1 MKTLKFTFFIFLLF
15 LLIIACSSDDS
26 VPQVRTESF
35 TIKADSISVQEFP
48 ETEGDALEL
57 YGRMSSTITVDGESE
72 EFILWER
79 NRDFFDSV
87 GTEAFLINSE
97 GSEYTVTLTEEEMQ
111 NGAKFGF
118 YSQLYDKDPDG
129 NDDDYLGNKSGFF
142 LAQQFIDFTDAR
154 NPFPI
159 GYQLTEFDGINIF
172 VWFSVER
179 IR

>member
-1 MKTLKFTFFIFLLF
+1 MKTLKFTSFIFLLF

-26 VPQVRTESF
+26 VPEVRSESF
-35 TIKADSISVQEFP
+35 IIKADSITVREFP
-48 ETEGDALEL
+48 DTEGDALEL
-57 YGRMSSTITVDGESE
+57 YGRISSTISVDGKSE
-72 EFILWER
+72 ESILWER

-97 GSEYTVTLTEEEMQ
+97 GSEYTVTLTEEEVQ

-118 YSQLYDKDPDG
+118 YVQMYDRDPDG
-129 NDDDYLGNKSGFF
+129 NDDDYLGNKSGFVS
-142 LAQQFIDFTDAR
+142 AQQFIEFTDVR

-159 GYQLTEFDGINIF
+159 GYGLSEFDGIYML